1 MSMFN
6 DIECWTHNNEQTSLA
21 TEAEVTEYAKSVG
34 LDQKMYGIVRYPEH
48 TKNAWNSFARENGT
62 EF

>member
-34 LDQKMYGIVRYPEH
+34 LDQKMYGIVRTRTHQKCME
-48 TKNAWNSFARENGT
+48 FLCQENGT